1 MFVGELC
8 APEMVEHPFGA
19 TREGAVAIEDLKV
32 AIKDVH
38 GMAPDLTYTLEDW
51 AVQTGLLD
59 RLGQPTS

>member
-1 MFVGELC
+1 
-8 APEMVEHPFGA
+8 MVEHPFGA